1 MMAGDGVKK
10 FTFLK
15 SKNENIN
22 IDVLCYAFKK
32 KHVLRLLHK
41 CNRESRKSMLR
52 SHKIVCQVYGNH
64 RDIQEISSDDV
75 SCYQTELRYF

>member
-15 SKNENIN
+15 CPNENIN

-32 KHVLRLLHK
+32 KQVLRLLHQ
-41 CNRESRKSMLR
+41 CNRESRKSLLR
-52 SHKIVCQVYGNH
+52 SHKIVSQVYGNH
-64 RDIQEISSDDV
+64 RDIQEISDEHLSK
-75 SCYQTELRYF
+75 YQTELRYF